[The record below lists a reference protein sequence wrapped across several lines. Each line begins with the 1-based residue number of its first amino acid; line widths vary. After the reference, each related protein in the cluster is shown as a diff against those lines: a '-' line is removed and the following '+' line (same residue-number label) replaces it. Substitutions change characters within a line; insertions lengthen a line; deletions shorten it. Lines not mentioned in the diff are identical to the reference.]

1 VDYATLV
8 PGKLRLV
15 PTDAQ
20 LQNWRSDYANM
31 QQEMFYGK
39 VPSFDEIIDVVRQFQ
54 NTFNQGQV

>member
-20 LQNWRSDYANM
+20 LQNGRSDYANM

-39 VPSFDEIIDVVRQFQ
+39 VPSFDEIIDVIRQFQ